1 MPNNWINH
9 VKDFA
14 RENNLT
20 YGCAISNP
28 LCKSSYKKPVKQK
41 AEQPA
46 PATAPETK
54 TFRKKRPAPSPV
66 PPPPPIFVPPPPPQT
81 LASFTEPNITK
92 QEYDLLQE
100 TKKIFRDFTRGIR
113 TGNSNIDYMN
123 ESIAREYA
131 QKIQADY
138 VKRQAND
145 LKNMKVGGAEPETKT
160 FRKKRAPPPPKILLI
175 KDAPP
180 KKVRRTWAEGYEQKA
195 MAKNDIKRPPMQ
207 RITKAYSKMIKKA
220 VGTGHLSKKELN
232 SLGLD

>member
-1 MPNNWINH
+1 MPNNWTNH
-9 VKDFA
+9 VKQFA

-20 YGCAISNP
+20 YGCAISDP
-28 LCKSSYKKPVKQK
+28 RCKSSYKKPVKQK
-41 AEQPA
+41 AEQPEPA
-46 PATAPETK
+46 PAPETK
-54 TFRKKRPAPSPV
+54 TFRKKRQAPSPV
-66 PPPPPIFVPPPPPQT
+66 PPPPLVFVPPPPPQT

-123 ESIAREYA
+123 ESIA
-131 QKIQADY
+131 
-138 VKRQAND
+138 
-145 LKNMKVGGAEPETKT
+145 
-160 FRKKRAPPPPKILLI
+160 FRKKRAQAPPPPPKILLI

-207 RITKAYSKMIKKA
+207 RITKAYSKMIKNA